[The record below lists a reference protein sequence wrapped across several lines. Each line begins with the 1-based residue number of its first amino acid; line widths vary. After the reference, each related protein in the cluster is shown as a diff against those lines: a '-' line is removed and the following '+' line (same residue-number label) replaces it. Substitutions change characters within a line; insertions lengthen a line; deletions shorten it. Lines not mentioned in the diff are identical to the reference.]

1 MKKTLTISIV
11 LLISVLSVY
20 GQEKKDALKFF
31 RQGKYDDAIEI
42 TLEEI
47 KNLPNSSVREKMD
60 SYTVL
65 TWSLIEKGKYDDVIK
80 YGNDARRLSRY
91 DNRITEILGE
101 AYYYKGENNSALSFF
116 ELYAVQAPLGDRI
129 ARVYNLMGEIYITQG
144 KYNHADIAFSTALYH
159 APSITRWWYR
169 LGYSRE
175 QSSDFVGARTAYRK
189 ALELNPSFTE
199 ATRALTRIRNN

>member
-1 MKKTLTISIV
+1 MKKYYILSI
-11 LLISVLSVY
+11 LILISVFSVN
-20 GQEKKDALKFF
+20 GQVKKDALKVF
-31 RQGKYDDAIEI
+31 REGRYKEAIDI

-47 KNLPNSSVREKMD
+47 STLPDSSVRAKMD

-65 TWSLIEKGKYDDVIK
+65 TWSLVEEKRYDDAIK
-80 YGNDARRLSRY
+80 YGNNARKLSRY
-91 DNRITEILGE
+91 DSRIVEILGE

-129 ARVYNLMGEIYITQG
+129 ARVYNFMGEIYITQG
-144 KYNHADIAFSTALYH
+144 KYNHADISFSTALYH

-175 QSSDFVGARTAYRK
+175 LAADFDGAESAYQK
-189 ALELNPSFTE
+189 AIELNPSFTE
-199 ATRALTRIRNN
+199 ANRALSRIRNN